1 MNDDFLKEKI
11 LFYEKKIL
19 ILSNNINDEISKL
32 IKDDIERSYSYK
44 KNIFYNVRNL
54 IEFFYKIM
62 YLKNY
67 EDNEKNNY
75 ENIESEN
82 EILNKAKKFIKGN
95 HYFIEVDKIFNSFQR
110 YVMHSQLDN
119 YGVDIIYYKYLN
131 YLIYLRELFFKKL
144 QINIIQNVDL
154 LINFKFKDVDND
166 YYSLIFNKITML
178 EKNTKFNNE
187 GMFTVLQ
194 SIPRICKGEI
204 FYEITLSI
212 SSDLNLKNNRFIVF
226 SKKNIQTKYQI
237 KISLI
242 EDEIEFS
249 DIKFSIIFV
258 KDYFINV
265 PLTAMNN
272 LLTVFGLQTKIKK
285 DDKEYNIFTEF
296 INQNK
301 INLIDFIDN
310 NSIINTLQN
319 KIKDW
324 CFLNLLLEIKKM
336 NEEKKPGINI
346 LRYFL
351 YTMKASV
358 IKNQIDENKNDNL
371 SKLYL
376 KNKSIPFDAMP
387 IASSLC
393 KHNPSIYDLIECIDL
408 SERKH
413 EFFNN
418 YIWKKCEETNSI
430 YVHDSDLN
438 FKDHDNL
445 MKEFNSKL
453 SDYALQKERK
463 IKKYGNYYFI
473 SSMENTL
480 VNIIKNLKKLELNK
494 NFNIL
499 KKNDLKT
506 VNIDC
511 DEKKNIL
518 NNLFLDSSIAI
529 IYGNPG
535 TGKSKLIEYITYLYS
550 NNKKIIIANTNFAI
564 ESLKRKIKV
573 PNSNFFT
580 IKKFLKSD
588 EECDLLIV
596 DECSVVSNKDI
607 LNILNTKFN
616 FLVLVGDKNQLGS
629 IEFGN
634 WFLIM
639 DSFISNK
646 CFFTLEKNYRA
657 ESGKLQNLWKKTR
670 ENSDD
675 LLEFIIDMEYHSK
688 IDSKLFFNND
698 KDKISLCFN
707 YDGVYG
713 INNINKI
720 FQLNNE
726 NKIFKIGVL
735 GFKIGDPI
743 IFLENNLDEL
753 HNNLKGIIKK
763 IDEFKEMFLFH
774 ILVDKK
780 IDENI
785 FGIKVINYEGEKT
798 VIELII
804 YKEINYYENK
814 IFIPFQLCY
823 ATSIHKSQGLEY
835 DYVNLIIPNY
845 MENKISQKIF
855 YTAITRAKKDV
866 KICLFEKSANKIID
880 VFKKDNDIK
889 DINIIKNKFN
899 L

>member
-1 MNDDFLKEKI
+1 MEQGICVFKNYLLKIFFKNFNGCMNDDFLKEKF

-319 KIKDW
+319 KIKD
-324 CFLNLLLEIKKM
+324 
-336 NEEKKPGINI
+336 
-346 LRYFL
+346 
-351 YTMKASV
+351 
-358 IKNQIDENKNDNL
+358 
-371 SKLYL
+371 
-376 KNKSIPFDAMP
+376 
-387 IASSLC
+387 
-393 KHNPSIYDLIECIDL
+393 
-408 SERKH
+408 
-413 EFFNN
+413 
-418 YIWKKCEETNSI
+418 
-430 YVHDSDLN
+430 
-438 FKDHDNL
+438 
-445 MKEFNSKL
+445 
-453 SDYALQKERK
+453 
-463 IKKYGNYYFI
+463 
-473 SSMENTL
+473 
-480 VNIIKNLKKLELNK
+480 
-494 NFNIL
+494 
-499 KKNDLKT
+499 
-506 VNIDC
+506 
-511 DEKKNIL
+511 
-518 NNLFLDSSIAI
+518 
-529 IYGNPG
+529 
-535 TGKSKLIEYITYLYS
+535 
-550 NNKKIIIANTNFAI
+550 
-564 ESLKRKIKV
+564 
-573 PNSNFFT
+573 
-580 IKKFLKSD
+580 
-588 EECDLLIV
+588 
-596 DECSVVSNKDI
+596 
-607 LNILNTKFN
+607 
-616 FLVLVGDKNQLGS
+616 
-629 IEFGN
+629 
-634 WFLIM
+634 
-639 DSFISNK
+639 
-646 CFFTLEKNYRA
+646 
-657 ESGKLQNLWKKTR
+657 
-670 ENSDD
+670 
-675 LLEFIIDMEYHSK
+675 
-688 IDSKLFFNND
+688 
-698 KDKISLCFN
+698 
-707 YDGVYG
+707 
-713 INNINKI
+713 
-720 FQLNNE
+720 
-726 NKIFKIGVL
+726 
-735 GFKIGDPI
+735 
-743 IFLENNLDEL
+743 
-753 HNNLKGIIKK
+753 
-763 IDEFKEMFLFH
+763 
-774 ILVDKK
+774 
-780 IDENI
+780 
-785 FGIKVINYEGEKT
+785 
-798 VIELII
+798 
-804 YKEINYYENK
+804 
-814 IFIPFQLCY
+814 
-823 ATSIHKSQGLEY
+823 
-835 DYVNLIIPNY
+835 
-845 MENKISQKIF
+845 
-855 YTAITRAKKDV
+855 
-866 KICLFEKSANKIID
+866 
-880 VFKKDNDIK
+880 
-889 DINIIKNKFN
+889 
-899 L
+899 